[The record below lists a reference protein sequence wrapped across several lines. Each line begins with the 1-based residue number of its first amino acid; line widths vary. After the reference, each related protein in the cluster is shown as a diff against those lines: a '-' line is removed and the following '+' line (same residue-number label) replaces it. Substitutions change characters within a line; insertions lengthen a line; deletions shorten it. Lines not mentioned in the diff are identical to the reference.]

1 MIPPSFCDNAPFRL
15 LYMHM
20 TEQQKKELAAKAR
33 SYIGVP
39 YAYGS
44 DPKDAG
50 TSFDCSSFTA
60 HLFSHIG
67 ITLPRSSILQAA
79 DAQGKEIIPADDYTN
94 LETGDLLFMRG
105 VRGFYRDSLF
115 GGRELSIGH
124 VVVYMG
130 EGTAIHAQAHREP
143 HGVCTEPLS
152 SLTADP
158 HYRIVLVK
166 RF

>member
-1 MIPPSFCDNAPFRL
+1 
-15 LYMHM
+15 M
-20 TEQQKKELAAKAR
+20 TEQQKKELIAKAH

-39 YAYGS
+39 YAYGA

-50 TSFDCSSFTA
+50 ISFDCSSFTA

-67 ITLPRSSILQAA
+67 ITIPRSSILQAA
-79 DAQGKEIIPADDYTN
+79 DAQGKEIIPTDDHTN
-94 LETGDLLFMRG
+94 LEAGDLLFMRG

-124 VVVYMG
+124 VVLYAG
-130 EGTAIHAQAHREP
+130 EGKVIHAQAHREP
-143 HGVCTEPLS
+143 HGVCIESLS
-152 SLTADP
+152 EMTADP